1 MWHVRHPETAADGT
15 DKMGW
20 MLTWR
25 IDLADPQSVG
35 ALVLE
40 VEETRISLSPSGVEH
55 REIRWRRQRYVKQ
68 RWF

>member
-1 MWHVRHPETAADGT
+1 
-15 DKMGW
+15 MGW
-20 MLTWR
+20 MLTGR